1 MMETFFRVLREKSY
15 RNSSFSDALHRV
27 AFLIPHFLGDIVE
40 NRAITVTQLNNYIKG
55 ILENIPPLRDIY
67 VKGEISNYS
76 PNRTGHVFFTL
87 KDEGSLIPAV
97 MFKYDLSQ
105 ITFAPEN
112 GMKVICRGR
121 ISAYPAQGKYQLY
134 VSEMTPD
141 GVGALYIAFEQLKAK
156 LAEEGL
162 FDSRHKKPI
171 PKIPHRIGI
180 ITAPTGAA
188 VRDMITVTGRRFPA
202 AEIRLYPSL
211 VQGENAPAD
220 LIKALDYFDKEG
232 KCDVIIIGRG
242 GGSIEDLWAFNNE
255 ALARRIFACRI
266 PVISAVGHETDFTIA
281 DFVAD
286 KRAPTPSAAAEI
298 AVPDAKDTKRQLLNV
313 SKRMES
319 ILNMHIKDRRVL
331 LKELASSRAMTVPR
345 SAIDEKRLALSA
357 LDNRMCRTA
366 DGILHRA
373 GAKKDTLGAKLE
385 SLNPLAILARG
396 YGAAFDKNGKIIK
409 SINQINSGD
418 TFTLRLSDG
427 EMEAIKQ

>member
-1 MMETFFRVLREKSY
+1 MPKRQKSSEVS
-15 RNSSFSDALHRV
+15 RLSFIVHR
-27 AFLIPHFLGDIVE
+27 FLGDIVE

-105 ITFAPEN
+105 ITFKPEN

-141 GVGALYIAFEQLKAK
+141 GVGSLYIAFEQLKAK

-162 FDSRHKKPI
+162 FDERHKKPI

-313 SKRMES
+313 SKRLES
-319 ILNMHIKDRRVL
+319 ILNMNIKDRRVRV
-331 LKELASSRAMTVPR
+331 KELASSRAMTVPR

-396 YGAAFDKNGKIIK
+396 YGAAFDKDGKVIK
-409 SINQINSGD
+409 SISQINSGEV
-418 TFTLRLSDG
+418 FTLRLSDG
-427 EMEAIKQ
+427 EMEAIKK

>member
-1 MMETFFRVLREKSY
+1 M
-15 RNSSFSDALHRV
+15 
-27 AFLIPHFLGDIVE
+27 E

-105 ITFAPEN
+105 ITFKPEN

-141 GVGALYIAFEQLKAK
+141 GVGSLYIAFEQLKAK

-162 FDSRHKKPI
+162 FDERYKKPI

-202 AEIRLYPSL
+202 AEIRLY
-211 VQGENAPAD
+211 
-220 LIKALDYFDKEG
+220 
-232 KCDVIIIGRG
+232 
-242 GGSIEDLWAFNNE
+242 
-255 ALARRIFACRI
+255 
-266 PVISAVGHETDFTIA
+266 
-281 DFVAD
+281 
-286 KRAPTPSAAAEI
+286 
-298 AVPDAKDTKRQLLNV
+298 
-313 SKRMES
+313 
-319 ILNMHIKDRRVL
+319 
-331 LKELASSRAMTVPR
+331 
-345 SAIDEKRLALSA
+345 
-357 LDNRMCRTA
+357 
-366 DGILHRA
+366 
-373 GAKKDTLGAKLE
+373 
-385 SLNPLAILARG
+385 
-396 YGAAFDKNGKIIK
+396 
-409 SINQINSGD
+409 
-418 TFTLRLSDG
+418 
-427 EMEAIKQ
+427 

>member
-1 MMETFFRVLREKSY
+1 M
-15 RNSSFSDALHRV
+15 
-27 AFLIPHFLGDIVE
+27 E

-97 MFKYDLSQ
+97 MFKFDLARLAF
-105 ITFAPEN
+105 TPEN
-112 GMKVICRGR
+112 GMKVICRGK
-121 ISAYPAQGKYQLY
+121 IGSYVAQGKYQLY
-134 VSEMTPD
+134 ASEMTPD
-141 GVGALYIAFEQLKAK
+141 GVGSLYIAFEQLKAR

-162 FDSRHKKPI
+162 FDSRYKKPL

-188 VRDMITVTGRRFPA
+188 VRDMINVTARRFPA

-220 LIKALDYFDKEG
+220 LIRAIDFFDNEG

-242 GGSIEDLWAFNNE
+242 GGSLEDLWAFNNE

-298 AVPDAKDTKRQLLNV
+298 AVPDAMDTKRQLTNV
-313 SKRMES
+313 SKRLES
-319 ILNMHIKDRRVL
+319 LLKSYIKDKRASV
-331 LKELASSRAMTVPR
+331 KELASSRAMTVPR
-345 SAIDEKRLALSA
+345 SAIEEKRLMLAH
-357 LDNRMCRTA
+357 LDNRMCRSAENTLMRA
-366 DGILHRA
+366 RSKAEKA
-373 GAKKDTLGAKLE
+373 GAKLD

-396 YGAAFDKNGKIIK
+396 YGAAFDKDGRVIK
-409 SINQINSGD
+409 SIDQIQKGEA
-418 TFTLRLSDG
+418 FTLRLSDG
-427 EMEAIKQ
+427 EMEAQKI

>member
-1 MMETFFRVLREKSY
+1 MDK
-15 RNSSFSDALHRV
+15 
-27 AFLIPHFLGDIVE
+27 
-40 NRAITVTQLNNYIKG
+40 AITVTQLNNYIKG

-156 LAEEGL
+156 LADEGL
-162 FDSRHKKPI
+162 FDSRYKKPI

-298 AVPDAKDTKRQLLNV
+298 AVPDAKDTKKQLLNV
-313 SKRMES
+313 SKR
-319 ILNMHIKDRRVL
+319 LVDLRQL
-331 LKELASSRAMTVPR
+331 
-345 SAIDEKRLALSA
+345 
-357 LDNRMCRTA
+357 
-366 DGILHRA
+366 ILHI
-373 GAKKDTLGAKLE
+373 LGCIFI
-385 SLNPLAILARG
+385 SLVL
-396 YGAAFDKNGKIIK
+396 
-409 SINQINSGD
+409 
-418 TFTLRLSDG
+418 
-427 EMEAIKQ
+427 M

>member
-1 MMETFFRVLREKSY
+1 M
-15 RNSSFSDALHRV
+15 
-27 AFLIPHFLGDIVE
+27 E

-105 ITFAPEN
+105 ITFKPEN

-141 GVGALYIAFEQLKAK
+141 GVGSLYIAFEQLKAK

-162 FDSRHKKPI
+162 FDERYKNPI

-255 ALARRIFACRI
+255 ALARRIFSCRI

-298 AVPDAKDTKRQLLNV
+298 AVPDANDTKRQLLNV

-319 ILNMHIKDRRVL
+319 ILNMNIKDRRVRV
-331 LKELASSRAMTVPR
+331 KELASSRAMTVPR

-373 GAKKDTLGAKLE
+373 GVKKNTLGAKLE

-396 YGAAFDKNGKIIK
+396 YGAAFDKDGKVIK
-409 SINQINSGD
+409 SISQINSGEV
-418 TFTLRLSDG
+418 FTLRLSDG
-427 EMEAIKQ
+427 EMEAIKK

>member
-1 MMETFFRVLREKSY
+1 MK
-15 RNSSFSDALHRV
+15 
-27 AFLIPHFLGDIVE
+27 
-40 NRAITVTQLNNYIKG
+40 
-55 ILENIPPLRDIY
+55 DIY

-105 ITFAPEN
+105 ITFKPEN

-121 ISAYPAQGKYQLY
+121 ISAYTAQGKYQLY

-141 GVGALYIAFEQLKAK
+141 GIGSLYIAFEQLKQK

-162 FDSRHKKPI
+162 FDERYKKPI
-171 PKIPHRIGI
+171 PKIPLHIGI

-188 VRDMITVTGRRFPA
+188 VRDMITVTRRRFPA

-220 LIKALDYFDKEG
+220 LIKALDFFDKEG

-242 GGSIEDLWAFNNE
+242 GGSLEDLWAFNNE

-266 PVISAVGHETDFTIA
+266 PVISAVGHETDFTRA

-298 AVPDAKDTKRQLLNV
+298 AVPDANNTKRQLANV
-313 SKRMES
+313 AKRLEALMS
-319 ILNMHIKDRRVL
+319 VYIKDRRSR
-331 LKELASSRAMTVPR
+331 LKDLASSRAMTVPR
-345 SAIDEKRLALSA
+345 SAIDEKRLNLTN
-357 LDNRMCRTA
+357 LDNRLCRSA
-366 DGILHRA
+366 ENLLMRSRA
-373 GAKKDTLGAKLE
+373 RTDTISARLT

-396 YGAAFDKNGKIIK
+396 YGAAFDKDGKVIK
-409 SINQINSGD
+409 SVTQLQSGD
-418 TFTLRLSDG
+418 VFTLRLSDG
-427 EMEAIKQ
+427 ELEAIKK

>member
-1 MMETFFRVLREKSY
+1 MTNAQQKTV
-15 RNSSFSDALHRV
+15 
-27 AFLIPHFLGDIVE
+27 
-40 NRAITVTQLNNYIKG
+40 TVTQLNNYIKD

-97 MFKYDLSQ
+97 MFKYDLSR

-121 ISAYPAQGKYQLY
+121 ISSYAAQGRYQLY

-141 GVGALYIAFEQLKAK
+141 GVGSLYIAYEQLKQK

-162 FDSRHKKPI
+162 FDERHKKPL
-171 PKIPHRIGI
+171 PKIPLRIGI

-188 VRDMITVTGRRFPA
+188 VRDMINVTGRRFPA

-220 LIKALDYFDKEG
+220 LIKALDYFDTEG

-255 ALARRIFACRI
+255 ALARRIFACKI

-286 KRAPTPSAAAEI
+286 KRAPTPSAAAEL
-298 AVPDAKDTKRQLLNV
+298 AVPDSAATKRQLQNV
-313 SKRMES
+313 AKRLESLLSVSLKDKRMR
-319 ILNMHIKDRRVL
+319 LKL
-331 LKELASSRAMTVPR
+331 LSSSRAMTVPK
-345 SAIDEKRLALSA
+345 SAIDEKRLLLTN
-357 LDNRMCRTA
+357 LDNRLCRCA
-366 DGILHRA
+366 EGMIQKSVN
-373 GAKKDTLGAKLE
+373 KKDTLSARLNA
-385 SLNPLAILARG
+385 LNPLAILQRG
-396 YGAAFDKNGKIIK
+396 YGAAFDKDGRVIK
-409 SINQINSGD
+409 SIDQIRSGEE
-418 TFTLRLSDG
+418 FSLRLADG
-427 EMEAIKQ
+427 KMEAIKK

>member
-1 MMETFFRVLREKSY
+1 MEQK
-15 RNSSFSDALHRV
+15 
-27 AFLIPHFLGDIVE
+27 
-40 NRAITVTQLNNYIKG
+40 AITVTQLNNYIKG

-396 YGAAFDKNGKIIK
+396 YGAAFDKNGKVIK
-409 SINQINSGD
+409 SVSQIKTGEA
-418 TFTLRLSDG
+418 FTLRLSDG

>member
-1 MMETFFRVLREKSY
+1 MEQ
-15 RNSSFSDALHRV
+15 
-27 AFLIPHFLGDIVE
+27 
-40 NRAITVTQLNNYIKG
+40 RAITVTQLNNYIKG
-55 ILENIPPLRDIY
+55 ILENIPPLKDIY

-105 ITFAPEN
+105 ITFKPEN

-121 ISAYPAQGKYQLY
+121 ISAYTAQGKYQLY

-141 GVGALYIAFEQLKAK
+141 GIGSLYIAFEQLKQK

-162 FDSRHKKPI
+162 FDERYKKPI
-171 PKIPHRIGI
+171 PKIPLHIGI

-188 VRDMITVTGRRFPA
+188 VRDMITVTRRRFPA

-220 LIKALDYFDKEG
+220 LIKALDFFDKEG

-242 GGSIEDLWAFNNE
+242 GGSLEDLWAFNNE

-298 AVPDAKDTKRQLLNV
+298 AVPDANNTKRQLANV
-313 SKRMES
+313 AKRLEALMS
-319 ILNMHIKDRRVL
+319 VYIKDRRSR
-331 LKELASSRAMTVPR
+331 LKDLASSRAMTVPR
-345 SAIDEKRLALSA
+345 SAIDEKRLNLTN
-357 LDNRMCRTA
+357 LDNRLCRSA
-366 DGILHRA
+366 ENLLMRSRA
-373 GAKKDTLGAKLE
+373 RTDTVSARLT

-396 YGAAFDKNGKIIK
+396 YGAAFDKDGKVIK
-409 SINQINSGD
+409 SVTQLQSGD
-418 TFTLRLSDG
+418 VFTLRLSDG
-427 EMEAIKQ
+427 ELEAIKK

>member
-1 MMETFFRVLREKSY
+1 MEQ
-15 RNSSFSDALHRV
+15 
-27 AFLIPHFLGDIVE
+27 
-40 NRAITVTQLNNYIKG
+40 RAITVTQLNNYIKG
-55 ILENIPPLRDIY
+55 ILENIPPLKDIY

-105 ITFAPEN
+105 ITFKPEN

-121 ISAYPAQGKYQLY
+121 ISAYTAQGKYQLY

-141 GVGALYIAFEQLKAK
+141 GIGSLYIAYEQLKNK

-162 FDSRHKKPI
+162 FDERYKKPL
-171 PKIPHRIGI
+171 PKIPLHIGI

-188 VRDMITVTGRRFPA
+188 VRDMITVTRRRFPA

-220 LIKALDYFDKEG
+220 LIRALDYFDNEG

-298 AVPDAKDTKRQLLNV
+298 AVPDAADTKRQLRNV
-313 SKRMES
+313 AKRLEKE
-319 ILNMHIKDRRVL
+319 LNMYINDRRGKVNVL
-331 LKELASSRAMTVPR
+331 ANSRAMTVPR
-345 SAIDEKRLALSA
+345 SAIDEKRLSLAN
-357 LDNRMCRTA
+357 LDTRLCR
-366 DGILHRA
+366 DMENILLRA
-373 GAKKDTLGAKLE
+373 KGKKDTMSARLV
-385 SLNPLAILARG
+385 SLNPLSILARG
-396 YGAAFDKNGKIIK
+396 YGVAFDQSGKVIK
-409 SINQINSGD
+409 SVNDIKSGEK
-418 TFTLRLSDG
+418 FRLRVADG
-427 EMEAIKQ
+427 ELEAVKQ

>member
-1 MMETFFRVLREKSY
+1 MDK
-15 RNSSFSDALHRV
+15 
-27 AFLIPHFLGDIVE
+27 
-40 NRAITVTQLNNYIKG
+40 AITVTQLNNYIKG

-105 ITFAPEN
+105 ITFKPEN

-162 FDSRHKKPI
+162 FDARHKKPI

-220 LIKALDYFDKEG
+220 LIKAIDYFDKEG

-298 AVPDAKDTKRQLLNV
+298 AVPDANDTKRQLLNV

-319 ILNMHIKDRRVL
+319 ILNMHIKDRQVRG
-331 LKELASSRAMTVPR
+331 KELAASRAMTIPR
-345 SAIDEKRLALSA
+345 SAIDERRLALSA

-373 GAKKDTLGAKLE
+373 GAKKDTLHAKLE

-396 YGAAFDKNGKIIK
+396 YGAAFDKDGKIIK
-409 SINQINSGD
+409 SIDQINSGD
-418 TFTLRLSDG
+418 IFTLRLSDG
-427 EMEAIKQ
+427 EMEAIKK